1 MSPDFTESYQCMW
14 LFGDTLNSYNQTHYL
29 NQPGNTVKP
38 AESSTYPAINTA
50 TYVFDFSLLFQAM
63 HKPVETALGTTG
75 MQPPSPAAVIVSRR
89 AARTIFDERSAG
101 NPELVLVFLRVFF
114 ES

>member
-75 MQPPSPAAVIVSRR
+75 SYNQLRQAATSISCGSNR
-89 AARTIFDERSAG
+89 FK
-101 NPELVLVFLRVFF
+101 
-114 ES
+114 ESCQNHFR